1 MKPGVAGLELEVT
14 LAFHDDG
21 TLSGMQSIAA
31 DGIALPEHISTV
43 LWRYLQTIKPA
54 DALIEAAWENAD
66 DEADDAGC
74 DEARMPGAAE

>member
-31 DGIALPEHISTV
+31 DGVALPEHISTV

-54 DALIEAAWENAD
+54 DALIEAAW
-66 DEADDAGC
+66 DDAESDG
-74 DEARMPGAAE
+74 DQDAASDAAREVA